1 MKEPNVFNTTA
12 DFFSKVVAVALLLA
26 AAYAVAYALPRIVE
40 AAQMAAAVQR

>member
-1 MKEPNVFNTTA
+1 MNVFNTLGDT
-12 DFFSKVVAVALLLA
+12 FSKIVSVLLLLA